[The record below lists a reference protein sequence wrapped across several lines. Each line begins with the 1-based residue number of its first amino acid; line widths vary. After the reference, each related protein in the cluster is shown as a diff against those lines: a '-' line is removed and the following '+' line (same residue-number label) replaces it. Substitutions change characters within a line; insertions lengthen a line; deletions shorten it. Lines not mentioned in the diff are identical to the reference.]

1 MGESGSQLLGAGS
14 QVVDSRA
21 LKSVIDSALERGS
34 DSLIALADSA
44 IGISLDARGD
54 WTISIRLSV
63 SSDRFHLMS
72 TGLEELGFFQAT
84 ESEGISYFLW
94 TSLLA
99 QAENVRATI
108 EHVLS
113 QALRVLQAVP
123 VSSYIS

>member
-1 MGESGSQLLGAGS
+1 MGESGSLVFGAGS
-14 QVVDSRA
+14 RIVNTRT

-34 DSLIALADSA
+34 DTSIAVADSA

-54 WTISIRLSV
+54 WTISIRLPL

-84 ESEGISYFLW
+84 ESEGNSYFLW
-94 TSLLA
+94 TSLLT

-113 QALRVLQAVP
+113 QALRVLQVVP
-123 VSSYIS
+123 VSTYIS